1 MNAEIL
7 LENFEILI
15 DAPNGIPQLRELI
28 LYLAVCGRL
37 VSQDI
42 NDEPVFSLLT
52 KLKTEKERLIEEKK
66 IKNNFLFIAIKST
79 EIPFNIPQSW
89 EWVRIGDIGRVVG
102 GGTPR
107 TNESEYYTD
116 NGIPWITPS
125 DLYRLPGKFISRGKK
140 DISLLG
146 LQKSSSQ
153 LMPTG
158 SVLFSSRAPI
168 GYVAIAKNDL
178 CTNQGFKSCVPF
190 CAEMSEYI
198 YYFLKFAA
206 KEIDYQASGTTF
218 KEISGKGFSLVMVPL
233 PPLEEQKRI
242 VERVDYLMSLCNTL
256 EVKMT
261 QAKVYQERLAKVII
275 YQTSKLLT

>member
-1 MNAEIL
+1 MDIKIFL
-7 LENFEILI
+7 QNFEMLT
-15 DAPNGIPQLRELI
+15 DAPNGIAKLKELI
-28 LYLAVCGRL
+28 LHLAVSGKL
-37 VSQDI
+37 VYQDI
-42 NDEPVFSLLT
+42 NDEPASALLA
-52 KLKTEKERLIEEKK
+52 KIKTEKERLIEQKK
-66 IKNNFLFIAIKST
+66 IKHNFNSVAIKST
-79 EIPFNIPQSW
+79 EIPFNIPQNW
-89 EWVRIGDIGRVVG
+89 EWVRVGDIGRVVG

-107 TNESEYYTD
+107 TNQSEYYTD

-140 DISLLG
+140 DITLLG

-153 LMPTG
+153 LIPKGT
-158 SVLFSSRAPI
+158 VLFSSRAPI

-190 CAEMSEYI
+190 CIEMSEYI

-218 KEISGKGFSLVMVPL
+218 KEISGKEFSLIMIPVP
-233 PPLEEQKRI
+233 PVEEQKRI

-256 EVKMT
+256 EIKMT
-261 QAKVYQERLAKVII
+261 QVKVYQERLAEVII
-275 YQTSKLLT
+275 YQTSKMLT

>member
-1 MNAEIL
+1 MDVERFL
-7 LENFEILI
+7 QNFEILI
-15 DAPNGIPQLRELI
+15 DAPNGIAKLRELI
-28 LYLAVCGRL
+28 LHLAVCGRL

-42 NDEPVFSLLT
+42 NDEPTSYLLG
-52 KLKTEKERLIEEKK
+52 KIKTEKERLIEEKK
-66 IKNNFLFIAIKST
+66 VRNNFLSIAIKST

-107 TNESEYYTD
+107 TNQSEYYTD
-116 NGIPWITPS
+116 DGIPWITPS

-146 LQKSSSQ
+146 LQKSSCQ

-158 SVLFSSRAPI
+158 TVLFSSRAPI

-190 CAEMSEYI
+190 YIEMSEYI

-218 KEISGKGFSLVMVPL
+218 KEISGKEFSLIMIPL
-233 PPLEEQKRI
+233 PPLQEQKRI
-242 VERVDYLMSLCNTL
+242 VERVDYLMSICNTL

-261 QAKVYQERLAKVII
+261 QVKAYQERLAEVII

>member
-1 MNAEIL
+1 MNIEIFL
-7 LENFEILI
+7 QNFEILT
-15 DAPNGIPQLRELI
+15 DTPNGIAKLRELI
-28 LYLAVCGRL
+28 LHLAFYGRL

-42 NDEPVFSLLT
+42 NDEPASALLA
-52 KLKTEKERLIEEKK
+52 KIKTEKERLIEKK
-66 IKNNFLFIAIKST
+66 KVRNNFLSIAIKST

-107 TNESEYYTD
+107 TNQSEYYTD
-116 NGIPWITPS
+116 NGISWITPS

-153 LMPTG
+153 LMPIGT
-158 SVLFSSRAPI
+158 VLFSSRAPI

-190 CAEMSEYI
+190 CTEMSEYI

-218 KEISGKGFSLVMVPL
+218 KEISGKEFNLIMIPI

-242 VERVDYLMSLCNTL
+242 VERVDYLMSLCNIL
-256 EVKMT
+256 EIKMT
-261 QAKVYQERLAKVII
+261 QVKVYQERLAEVII